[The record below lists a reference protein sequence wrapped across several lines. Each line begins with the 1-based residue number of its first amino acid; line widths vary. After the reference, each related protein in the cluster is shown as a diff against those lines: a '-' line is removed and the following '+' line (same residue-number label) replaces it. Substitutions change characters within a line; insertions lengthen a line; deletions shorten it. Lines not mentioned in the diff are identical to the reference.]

1 MKKSEFIDA
10 VAEKSGLNKAEADL
24 ALKAIT
30 DTICGMAGNKDK
42 LVLPGF
48 GTFEGKLRAE
58 RQARNPST
66 GATITVPEKTVLK
79 FKPSSSLDL

>member
-10 VAEKSGLNKAEADL
+10 VAEKSGLTKAEADK

-30 DTICGMAGNKDK
+30 DTICDMAGNEDK
-42 LVLPGF
+42 LALAGF
-48 GTFEGKLRAE
+48 GTFEGKVRPE

-66 GATITVPEKTVLK
+66 GAAITVPQKTVLK